1 MSANRGFGGGEATQK
16 RRTWGSMIV
25 SASEIDHAMAIV
37 KSWLPAEVLCQ
48 DEANGGKMEEGGFF

>member
-1 MSANRGFGGGEATQK
+1 
-16 RRTWGSMIV
+16 MIV